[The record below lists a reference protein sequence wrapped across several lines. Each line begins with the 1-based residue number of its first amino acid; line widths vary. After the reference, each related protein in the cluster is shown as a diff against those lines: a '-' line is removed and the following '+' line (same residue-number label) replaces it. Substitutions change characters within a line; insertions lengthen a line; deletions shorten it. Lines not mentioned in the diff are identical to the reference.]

1 MLFQPTIFSQREIF
15 TFTFVNIVLSLSAT
29 AVLSK
34 FAEKNNY
41 DPLIYVFI
49 SARNKELA
57 LPYFLSYFD
66 NLDYPPSRMILHVR
80 ADHCAD
86 RTIDILEEWITHA
99 VRKYREI
106 DTKFVRTPERYEK
119 SHKGSQFEKDEAIIS
134 HMIELK
140 MEAMSRARKK
150 FANYILFFD
159 SDVFL
164 TDSKVISKLIKFN
177 PTITAPMLTSSSR
190 HSNFWAGMNDDFYLE
205 YSNEYDE
212 ILTRTQGGCFEVA
225 LVHSCVLVKLTDP
238 KIDLITFDPT
248 EIEIQNLPYDDIIT
262 FSVSARR
269 AGLGSYICN
278 EDEYGFLEYPR
289 PSGDPFDVGQRLIN
303 DLVIDSFRGNKYLAV
318 SQPFNKYITTNG
330 TLDTAGL
337 SQIYYINLDRR
348 PGRRDV
354 IEKMLGLAGLKA
366 QRVQGVD
373 GKTLTEERMRQMG
386 VKKVEGYLDSF
397 HKRPITNGEIGCLI
411 SHHNIWKDVIKNDYS
426 QVLILEDDAQ
436 LHPNFKGNLKQLLQ
450 EIKCIEWDLI
460 FLGYKFVYQ
469 EGYHT
474 EQVGDIRSLQTAD
487 YVYWAVGYLL
497 SGTGAEKLVA
507 ANPLAHALPVDEFLP
522 IMYDRT
528 DLIKWKH
535 LFPKRDLRAFIHN
548 PPLLVQRF
556 YKLDNGLYV
565 SDTEETDVQ
574 ESQVQI
580 SNLKKYESAKNA
592 REKLAGPIGDDG
604 KMEELSFSNERNK
617 TTGLAWI

>member
-1 MLFQPTIFSQREIF
+1 
-15 TFTFVNIVLSLSAT
+15 
-29 AVLSK
+29 
-34 FAEKNNY
+34 
-41 DPLIYVFI
+41 
-49 SARNKELA
+49 
-57 LPYFLSYFD
+57 
-66 NLDYPPSRMILHVR
+66 MILHVR

-140 MEAMSRARKK
+140 MEA
-150 FANYILFFD
+150 I
-159 SDVFL
+159 
-164 TDSKVISKLIKFN
+164 
-177 PTITAPMLTSSSR
+177 
-190 HSNFWAGMNDDFYLE
+190 
-205 YSNEYDE
+205 
-212 ILTRTQGGCFEVA
+212 
-225 LVHSCVLVKLTDP
+225 
-238 KIDLITFDPT
+238 
-248 EIEIQNLPYDDIIT
+248 
-262 FSVSARR
+262 
-269 AGLGSYICN
+269 
-278 EDEYGFLEYPR
+278 
-289 PSGDPFDVGQRLIN
+289 
-303 DLVIDSFRGNKYLAV
+303 
-318 SQPFNKYITTNG
+318 
-330 TLDTAGL
+330 
-337 SQIYYINLDRR
+337 
-348 PGRRDV
+348 RDV

-528 DLIKWKH
+528 DL
-535 LFPKRDLRAFIHN
+535 
-548 PPLLVQRF
+548 RF